1 VEEQTVFER
10 FTERARRAVFFS
22 RYEASQ
28 YGSPYIDTE
37 HLLLGLL
44 REDHALLGRFLG
56 PTSALANI
64 RTEIEKQITQCERIS
79 TSVDMPLTNE
89 CKKVLSLAVEE
100 ADRLAHQHVGTDH
113 VLIGLLR
120 VEGTLASRI
129 LAARGLKPAEVREQ
143 LSKTND
149 IASRKTLGELRYEAF
164 VTLESF
170 LAGLSRSS
178 SDELVSFFHKNAEV
192 IDASGRRWNREEI
205 SRGFEI
211 IFAPYAKRNAT
222 YAVEAT
228 LAESSEL
235 FVTDVL
241 WKNALLASE
250 QRVWMHRMSVILVS
264 EADDW
269 KILLTQVTPVQPS

>member
-1 VEEQTVFER
+1 MFQR

-22 RYEASQ
+22 RYEASR
-28 YGSPYIDTE
+28 YGSRYIDTE

-56 PTSALANI
+56 PMSALANI
-64 RTEIEKQITQCERIS
+64 RTEIEEQITPRERIS
-79 TSVDMPLTNE
+79 TYADIPLTNE
-89 CKKVLSLAVEE
+89 CKKVLALAVEE

-120 VEGTLASRI
+120 AEGTLASRI
-129 LAARGLKPAEVREQ
+129 LAARGLKAVEVREQ
-143 LSKTND
+143 LSKTKD
-149 IASRKTLGELRYEAF
+149 IASRKTLGELSEEAR

-178 SDELVSFFHKNAEV
+178 SEDLVSFFTKNAEV
-192 IDASGRRWNREEI
+192 IDASGKRWNHEEI
-205 SRGFEI
+205 SRGFET

-222 YAVEAT
+222 YTVEAT
-228 LAESSEL
+228 LAETSEL
-235 FVTDVL
+235 LVTNVL

-250 QRVWMHRMSVILVS
+250 PRVWMHRMSVILVS
-264 EADDW
+264 EAGDW